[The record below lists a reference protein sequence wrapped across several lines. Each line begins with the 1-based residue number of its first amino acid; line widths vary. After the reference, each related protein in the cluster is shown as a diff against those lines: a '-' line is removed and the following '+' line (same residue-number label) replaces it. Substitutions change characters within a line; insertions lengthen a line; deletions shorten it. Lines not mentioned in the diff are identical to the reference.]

1 MKKPKIKTE
10 LEKNASIWKHPY
22 FVYILL
28 TAALFLFLLLIS
40 WIAWINGWIP
50 DRGKMQ

>member
-1 MKKPKIKTE
+1 MKKQKLKTE
-10 LEKNASIWKHPY
+10 LETHTTIWKHPY

-28 TAALFLFLLLIS
+28 TTALFLFLLLIS
-40 WIAWINGWIP
+40 WIAWTNGWIP